1 MFQVSTDQTDESGK
15 ERLEY
20 GTPEFPAAFFYDGLD
35 IVSVPWHW
43 HEEFELAYMVR
54 GSLQVH
60 AGSIS
65 FDATQGDAYFINS
78 SVLHAAEPLTK
89 GAIQKTCVFNARLIA
104 AKDSIIFQKYVLPL
118 MGRDDLPGCV
128 IRPDSPE
135 KEQLICT
142 IEEAWDA
149 GATNAKHHEIAV
161 RNGYTDALVWLL
173 EEAPAT
179 AEEDASGKAHKE
191 ELRFRQML
199 SFMEAHLADAIT
211 LSDIAESAHISVSES
226 LRCFRAR
233 TSSSPM
239 QYVSEMRL
247 SKSRELLA
255 KTDLKVT
262 EVAARCGYADPGYF
276 ARIFKK
282 AQGMTPVQYRRKN
295 SIGSQHMA

>member
-1 MFQVSTDQTDESGK
+1 MLQVSTDQTDESGK

-20 GTPEFPAAFFYDGLD
+20 GTPEFPAAFFYDDLD
-35 IVSVPWHW
+35 IVRVPWHW

-54 GSLQVH
+54 GSLHVR
-60 AGSIS
+60 AGSTS
-65 FDATQGDAYFINS
+65 FVVSQGDAYFINS
-78 SVLHAAEPLTK
+78 SVLHASEPLSK
-89 GAIQKTCVFNARLIA
+89 GSIQKTCVFNARLIA
-104 AKDSIIFQKYVLPL
+104 AKDSIICQKYVLPL

-128 IRPDSPE
+128 IAPYSPE
-135 KEQLICT
+135 KQQLIEI
-142 IEEAWDA
+142 IEHAWDA
-149 GATNAKHHEIAV
+149 GATNAKHHEITV

-179 AEEDASGKAHKE
+179 AAEDASGKAHKE

-199 SFMEAHLADAIT
+199 SFIEAHLGDAIA
-211 LSDIAESAHISVSES
+211 LGGIAESAHISISEC

-233 TSSSPM
+233 TGTTPM

-247 SKSRELLA
+247 EKSRDLLA

-262 EVAARCGYADPGYF
+262 EIAALCGYTDPGYF

-282 AQGMTPVQYRRKN
+282 AEGMTASEYRRKH
-295 SIGSQHMA
+295 SVI